1 MRRQCKLCLQSQTKE
16 IDLGSIDVMCQTTS
30 YLEALLATKPS
41 KHDWIE
47 AYEKTRKDNSILE
60 NFFFLSLAGSTD
72 QTNFEE
78 GKQLIF
84 GPLSSTFKPSV
95 K

>member
-1 MRRQCKLCLQSQTKE
+1 MRRQCKLGLRSQTKE
-16 IDLGSIDVMCQTTS
+16 IDLGSFDVLCQTTS
-30 YLEALLATKPS
+30 HLEPLLATK
-41 KHDWIE
+41 HDWIG
-47 AYEKTRKDNSILE
+47 AYEKSRKDNSILD
-60 NFFFLSLAGSTD
+60 NFFFPSLAGSTD

-84 GPLSSTFKPSV
+84 GPLFSTFKPIV